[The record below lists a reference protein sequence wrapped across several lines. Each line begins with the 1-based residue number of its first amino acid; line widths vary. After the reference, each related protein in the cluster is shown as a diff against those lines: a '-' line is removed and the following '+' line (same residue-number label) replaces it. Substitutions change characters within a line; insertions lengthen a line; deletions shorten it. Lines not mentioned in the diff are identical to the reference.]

1 MKSLQNLADS
11 AAVVANVVV
20 AAAAADAGR
29 RNSGIPFVLL
39 RNRQAQHP
47 SCR

>member
-11 AAVVANVVV
+11 AAVVANV

-47 SCR
+47 SRR

>member
-11 AAVVANVVV
+11 AAVVANVV

-47 SCR
+47 SRR